1 MKKSIFLAAYVAACG
16 VAFANTDTLTFVREL
31 DEVVVNAPVA
41 QVTNNHTALT
51 REQLNQSNTGQN
63 LPFLL
68 SSTPAL
74 VATSDDGLGIG
85 YTYFRIRGTDHTRIN
100 MTLNDVPLNDS
111 ESQTVFWVNMTDM
124 ASSMTS
130 LNVQRGVGTSTNGSA
145 SFGASINMSTS
156 ATNSL
161 PFREGTGVGLT
172 FNGGMYN
179 TFREMIDAHIVLPNQ
194 WRANARFSKVNSDGF
209 LYRTASDLY
218 SYYGDL
224 GWYGTKTEV
233 VGRFFGGSEKTGM
246 GWDGVDY
253 NTAYGIN
260 GADRRYNPAGEYTT
274 TAADGSDSTAY
285 YPNQTDNYAQ
295 QHAQLA
301 ITHRF
306 TAQWSLSATAHYTHG
321 AGYYEQYK
329 RKKLSYWGL
338 PLASPLLPFASRLSP
353 DHKAYG
359 MYRKQ
364 LDNHFFG
371 GVLSAKYISEPVDIQ
386 FGGAANYYLGDHFG
400 TLHYLANIPLPIS
413 NIPYPYEYYRNNARK
428 TDANIY
434 AKANWRIINRAQ
446 EQLSLYADLQ
456 YRYVRYERN
465 GLNDEDMTYLPLSVD
480 FHFFNPKAGLTYQNH
495 GHLLAASFAIANRE
509 PSRNNYKEN
518 VLYDASTGEYTGLP
532 HAERLYDYELGYTYS
547 HPRFAIGANLYFM
560 DYDNQLVL
568 TGEYNDVG
576 AYKTKN
582 VKDSYRM
589 GAEITAG
596 VKITNWLR
604 WDANLVASRNKILN
618 YHQYIDLYD
627 DQDNW
632 NWLGQDSVVGTTTI
646 AFSPTL
652 TASSLFTFDI
662 AGFTAN
668 VQTNFVSK
676 QYLDN
681 TQDENAMLRAYSTTN
696 LNLQYLLPL
705 HTKLHHTTPHYTK
718 LHQTTQLPDIRLLC
732 QINNIF
738 NAKYANNGG
747 AEASRFMDG
756 SRCCWYYAQAGINVH
771 AGFSITF

>member
-51 REQLNQSNTGQN
+51 NEQLNQSNTGQN

-156 ATNSL
+156 SPLASRLSPDSL
-161 PFREGTGVGLT
+161 IASSVGIS

-224 GWYGTKTEV
+224 GWYGTKTQV

-274 TAADGSDSTAY
+274 TAVDGSDSTAY

-301 ITHRF
+301 INHRF
-306 TAQWSLSATAHYTHG
+306 TPQWSLSATAHYTHG

-338 PLASPLLPFASRLSP
+338 PLASNLSPLASRLSP
-353 DHKAYG
+353 DTKAYG

-371 GVLSAKYISEPVDIQ
+371 GVLSAKYISEPVDLQ

-400 TLHYLANIPLPIS
+400 TLHYLEDSLIIPV
-413 NIPYPYEYYRNNARK
+413 NYEYYRNNARK

-465 GLNDEDMTYLPLSVD
+465 GLNDEDMTDLPLNVD

-518 VLYDASTGEYTGLP
+518 VLYNASTGEYTGLP
-532 HAERLYDYELGYTYS
+532 NAERLYDYELGYTYS
-547 HPRFAIGANLYFM
+547 HSRFAIGANLYFM

-662 AGFTAN
+662 AGFTATI
-668 VQTNFVSK
+668 QTNFVSK

-705 HTKLHHTTPHYTK
+705 HTTLHHTT
-718 LHQTTQLPDIRLLC
+718 QLPTIRLLC

-771 AGFSITF
+771 AGFSVTF

>member
-1 MKKSIFLAAYVAACG
+1 MKHFTIFLSAALAASVVAYAQ
-16 VAFANTDTLTFVREL
+16 TDTTTLYQEL
-31 DEVVVNAPVA
+31 EEVTINALVA

-51 REQLNQSNTGQN
+51 NEQLNQSNTGQN

-68 SSTPAL
+68 SATPAL
-74 VATSDDGLGIG
+74 VATSDDGLGVG

-156 ATNSL
+156 SPDSL
-161 PFREGTGVGLT
+161 LASSSVGLS

-179 TFREMIDAHIVLPNQ
+179 TFREMINAHIVLPNH

-224 GWYGTKTEV
+224 GWYGAKTEV

-253 NTAYGIN
+253 NTAYGID

-274 TAADGSDSTAY
+274 TAVDGSDSTAY

-295 QHAQLA
+295 QHAQLS
-301 ITHRF
+301 INHRF
-306 TAQWSLSATAHYTHG
+306 NPQWSLSATAHYTHG

-338 PLASPLLPFASRLSP
+338 PLNSQLSTLNSQLSP
-353 DHKAYG
+353 NTKAYG

-371 GVLSAKYISEPVDIQ
+371 GVLSAKYISEPVDLQ

-400 TLHYLANIPLPIS
+400 TLHYLEDIPLPIS
-413 NIPYPYEYYRNNARK
+413 NSPYPYEYYRNNARK

-434 AKANWRIINRAQ
+434 AKAKYRLITSSPHR
-446 EQLSLYADLQ
+446 LTLYADLQ

-465 GLNDEDMTYLPLSVD
+465 GMNDEDMTDLPLKVD
-480 FHFFNPKAGLTYQNH
+480 FHFFNPKAGLTYQNR
-495 GHLLAASFAIANRE
+495 GHLLSASFAIANRE

-518 VLYDASTGEYTGLP
+518 VVFDASTGEYTGLP

-596 VKITNWLR
+596 VKITKWLR

-632 NWLGQDSVVGTTTI
+632 NWIGQDSVVGTTTI

-652 TASSLFTFDI
+652 TASSLFTFDV
-662 AGFTAN
+662 AGFTAT
-668 VQTNFVSK
+668 VQTNVVSK

-696 LNLQYLLPL
+696 LNLQYLLPI
-705 HTKLHHTTPHYTK
+705 KKSFPSGEDVREACRY
-718 LHQTTQLPDIRLLC
+718 PDIRLMC

-756 SRCCWYYAQAGINVH
+756 SRCCWYYAQAGINFH
-771 AGFSITF
+771 AGFTLTF

>member
-1 MKKSIFLAAYVAACG
+1 MKHFTIFLSAALAASVVAHAQ
-16 VAFANTDTLTFVREL
+16 TDTILLTRQL
-31 DEVVVNAPVA
+31 DEVTVNAPVA

-51 REQLNQSNTGQN
+51 NEQLNQSNTGQN

-68 SSTPAL
+68 SATPAL

-156 ATNSL
+156 AKPTQ
-161 PFREGTGVGLT
+161 PAEGAQSAQSAHDRSSATLS

-179 TFREMIDAHIVLPNQ
+179 TFREMINAHIVLPNH

-224 GWYGTKTEV
+224 GWYGAKTEV

-295 QHAQLA
+295 QHAQLS
-301 ITHRF
+301 INHRF
-306 TAQWSLSATAHYTHG
+306 TPQWSLSATAHYTHG

-338 PLASPLLPFASRLSP
+338 PYS
-353 DHKAYG
+353 HKAYG

-371 GVLSAKYISEPVDIQ
+371 GVLSAKYISEPVDLQ

-400 TLHYLANIPLPIS
+400 TLHYLEDSLIIPI
-413 NIPYPYEYYRNNARK
+413 NHEYYRNNARK

-446 EQLSLYADLQ
+446 EKLSLYADLQ

-465 GLNDEDMTYLPLSVD
+465 GMNDEDMTDLPLKVD
-480 FHFFNPKAGLTYQNH
+480 FHFFNPKAGLTYQNR

-518 VLYDASTGEYTGLP
+518 VVYDATTGEYTGLP

-547 HPRFAIGANLYFM
+547 HPRFAVGANLYFM

-596 VKITNWLR
+596 VKITKWLR

-632 NWLGQDSVVGTTTI
+632 NWVGQDSVVGTTTI

-652 TASSLFTFDI
+652 TASSLFTFDV
-662 AGFTAN
+662 AGFTAT
-668 VQTNFVSK
+668 VQTNVVSK

-696 LNLQYLLPL
+696 LNLQY
-705 HTKLHHTTPHYTK
+705 
-718 LHQTTQLPDIRLLC
+718 QLPIANSQWPTIRLMC

-771 AGFSITF
+771 AGFSVTF